1 MSNFNDPT
9 PIATPEQFRVAL
21 LANRQRM
28 TDIQLKML
36 QAHCRSE
43 GHSICTDRLIEEIG
57 GSSASI
63 TTYIRFARSLAD
75 ELDYQPGVGAKK
87 QMWLH
92 ALAYGR
98 QGAMKTTEGQCELI
112 MRPELVETLQAMKWA

>member
-1 MSNFNDPT
+1 MSNFNDST
-9 PIATPEQFRVAL
+9 PIATPEQYRIAL

-28 TDIQLKML
+28 TDGQLRML

-43 GHSICTDRLIEEIG
+43 GHS
-57 GSSASI
+57 SSLDHLAEVLGIS
-63 TTYIRFARSLAD
+63 TSAKSTYINFAHSIAD
-75 ELDYQPGVGAKK
+75 ELKFAPSAGAKR

-98 QGAMKTTEGQCELI
+98 QDVTKTTEGQCELV